1 MLILQI
7 MLRVREFKVLSGV
20 DRDTSPTAAG
30 DGSEGMW
37 VSTGQ
42 SALCEGL
49 GSLSAETRL

>member
-7 MLRVREFKVLSGV
+7 MLRVRELNVLSGV
-20 DRDTSPTAAG
+20 DRETSPTAAG
-30 DGSEGMW
+30 VGSEGMW

-42 SALCEGL
+42 NALCEGL